1 MKEKAL
7 KKKEQKTNERKLSL
21 AGAVSILAIVIG
33 IIVAGIRLDA
43 GTTNAVLIGAMAAIL
58 LVMLAGTSWKKIEDC
73 MVENIKNCATTDMI
87 LLFVGIL
94 VGIWVVGGAI
104 PSLIYYGL
112 MFIKPAALLP
122 VAFILCSVTSLL
134 TGTSFGSIATMGL
147 VLYGIGVQMG
157 IPAGLIAGAV
167 VSGAHFG
174 DKMSPIS
181 DTTNLAPAVSGTD
194 LYAHIHSMLYT
205 TVPATVISLLLYTV
219 IGLQY
224 SGSAGSGNAAEL
236 MQVLEQNYHIGVL
249 AFLPLLLVIIMSA
262 FRIPSLITLMVSI
275 VLSTGMALFTQ
286 DISFAA
292 VMDAAMNGFV
302 SKTGYEL
309 IDVMLSRGGL
319 ISMTETIAITLF
331 ACMMGGAFQASGML
345 EVLTEK
351 LLFKFIKT
359 TKSLIVSTLLY
370 VYGIM
375 AATGSQTI
383 ALILPGKTMVESY
396 DKMDIDKKVLSR
408 SLEDAGTMGAALIP
422 WTSVAVYIMGVL
434 GCGLSYIPY
443 AFLNY
448 LVPVF
453 SLLCAWTGFGIWNSK
468 GEAMWHFNRK
478 HFSGKHCQE

>member
-1 MKEKAL
+1 MKEKEV
-7 KKKEQKTNERKLSL
+7 KNKERRMSL
-21 AGAVSILAIVIG
+21 VTAVAILVLVIG
-33 IIVAGIRLDA
+33 IIVAGIRLNA
-43 GTTNAVLIGAMAAIL
+43 GTTNAVLIGAMAAIF
-58 LVMLAGTSWKKIEDC
+58 LVMLTGTSWKKVESC

-122 VAFILCSVTSLL
+122 LAFILCSITSLL
-134 TGTSFGSIATMGL
+134 TGTSFGSIATMGH

-205 TVPATVISLLLYTV
+205 TVPATIVSLILYAV
-219 IGLQY
+219 LGLQY
-224 SGSAGSGNAAEL
+224 RGSAGSGNAAEL
-236 MQVLEQNYHIGVL
+236 MQVLEQHYHIGVL
-249 AFLPLLLVIIMSA
+249 AFLPLLLVIVMSA

-275 VLSTGMALFTQ
+275 ILSTGTALLTQ
-286 DISFAA
+286 DISFEA
-292 VMDAAMNGFV
+292 VMDAALNGFV
-302 SKTGYEL
+302 SDTGYSL
-309 IDVMLSRGGL
+309 IDTMLSRGGL

-345 EVLTEK
+345 EVLTEN
-351 LLFKFIKT
+351 LLLKFVRT
-359 TKSLIVSTLLY
+359 TRSLVAGTLLY

-383 ALILPGKTMVESY
+383 ALILPGKTLTPSY
-396 DKMDIDKKVLSR
+396 EKLDVDKKVLSR

-434 GCGLSYIPY
+434 GCGFSYIPY

-453 SLLCAWTGFGIWNSK
+453 SLLCAWSGFGIWNSK
-468 GEAMWHFNRK
+468 GEPMW
-478 HFSGKHCQE
+478 GKISERNIGMAKR

>member
-1 MKEKAL
+1 
-7 KKKEQKTNERKLSL
+7 
-21 AGAVSILAIVIG
+21 
-33 IIVAGIRLDA
+33 
-43 GTTNAVLIGAMAAIL
+43 
-58 LVMLAGTSWKKIEDC
+58 
-73 MVENIKNCATTDMI
+73 
-87 LLFVGIL
+87 
-94 VGIWVVGGAI
+94 
-104 PSLIYYGL
+104 
-112 MFIKPAALLP
+112 
-122 VAFILCSVTSLL
+122 
-134 TGTSFGSIATMGL
+134 
-147 VLYGIGVQMG
+147 
-157 IPAGLIAGAV
+157 
-167 VSGAHFG
+167 
-174 DKMSPIS
+174 MSPIS

-205 TVPATVISLLLYTV
+205 TVPATAISLLLYTV

-262 FRIPSLITLMVSI
+262 FRIPSLITLMISI
-275 VLSTGMALFTQ
+275 VLSTGTALFTQ

-359 TKSLIVSTLLY
+359 TKSLVVSTLLY

-383 ALILPGKTMVESY
+383 ALILPGKTMAESY
-396 DKMDIDKKVLSR
+396 EKMDVDKKVLSR

-453 SLLCAWTGFGIWNSK
+453 SLLCAWTGIGIWNSK
-468 GEAMWHFNRK
+468 GEAMWHFGRK
-478 HFSGKHCQE
+478 HLSGKHCQE